1 MTMGTSSFEKI
12 SGALFETA
20 EFKSLMVEI
29 KERIQST
36 KITHYAGA
44 CNSYE
49 PKASLMVHMESE
61 YCGRKCVGATNVGNL
76 RTNPFWTMSRDL
88 YMPESFKSIFDA
100 NFGVLK
106 PNSTKKFR
114 VPTYNVKRD
123 KAYEHFASK
132 ARNKVAVEFDVMVK
146 EKSSQI
152 RNQALEFDATSEA
165 DQIKQDTR
173 DRFTID
179 SIKETLLRFKDA
191 RPEILKAA
199 MDEFVCHAIMEN

>member
-1 MTMGTSSFEKI
+1 MGKSSFEKI
-12 SGALFETA
+12 TDALYETG
-20 EFKSLMVEI
+20 EFKSLMIEI

-44 CNSYE
+44 CNSYD
-49 PKASLMVHMESE
+49 PKATLMVHMETE
-61 YCGRKCVGATNVGNL
+61 YCGKKNEAASNVGNMK
-76 RTNPFWTMSRDL
+76 TNPFWTISRDL
-88 YMPESFKSIFDA
+88 YLPDSFKAIFNA

-106 PNSTKKFR
+106 PNSTKKYR

-123 KAYEHFASK
+123 KAYEHFASN
-132 ARNKVAVEFDVMVK
+132 ARGKIAVEFDTMIK
-146 EKSSQI
+146 DKSSQI
-152 RNQALEFDATSEA
+152 RNQALEFDTTPMA

>member
-1 MTMGTSSFEKI
+1 
-12 SGALFETA
+12 
-20 EFKSLMVEI
+20 
-29 KERIQST
+29 
-36 KITHYAGA
+36 
-44 CNSYE
+44 
-49 PKASLMVHMESE
+49 MESE
-61 YCGRKCVGATNVGNL
+61 YCGRKCVGATNVSNL
-76 RTNPFWTMSRDL
+76 KTNPFWTMSRDL
-88 YMPESFKSIFDA
+88 YMPESFKSIFNA

-123 KAYEHFASK
+123 KALEHFASN
-132 ARNKVAVEFDVMVK
+132 ARNKISVEFDTMIK
-146 EKSSQI
+146 SKSSHI
-152 RNQALEFDATSEA
+152 RYLALEFDSTPEA

-191 RPEILKAA
+191 RPEILKTA

>member
-1 MTMGTSSFEKI
+1 MGRSSFEKI
-12 SGALFETA
+12 SEAMVETA
-20 EFKSLMVEI
+20 EFKSLMIEI
-29 KERIQST
+29 KERIESV

-61 YCGRKCVGATNVGNL
+61 YCGNKNVGASNVGNL
-76 RTNPFWTMSRDL
+76 KTNPFWTMSRDL
-88 YMPESFKSIFDA
+88 YMPESLKAIFNA

-123 KAYEHFASK
+123 KALEHFAAF
-132 ARNKVAVEFDVMVK
+132 ARNKISVEFDSLVK
-146 EKSSQI
+146 SKSSHI
-152 RNQALEFDATSEA
+152 RYLALEFDGTPEA
-165 DQIKQDTR
+165 DQIKQDAR

>member
-1 MTMGTSSFEKI
+1 MGKSSFEKI
-12 SGALFETA
+12 SDSLFETD

-29 KERIQST
+29 KERIESV
-36 KITHYAGA
+36 KITNYAGA

-61 YCGRKCVGATNVGNL
+61 YCGRKCVGATNVSNL
-76 RTNPFWTMSRDL
+76 KTNPFWTMSRDL
-88 YMPESFKSIFDA
+88 YMPESFKSIFNA

-123 KAYEHFASK
+123 KALEHFASN
-132 ARNKVAVEFDVMVK
+132 ARNKISVEFDTMIK
-146 EKSSQI
+146 SKSSHI
-152 RNQALEFDATSEA
+152 RYLALEFDGTPEA

-191 RPEILKAA
+191 RPEILKTA